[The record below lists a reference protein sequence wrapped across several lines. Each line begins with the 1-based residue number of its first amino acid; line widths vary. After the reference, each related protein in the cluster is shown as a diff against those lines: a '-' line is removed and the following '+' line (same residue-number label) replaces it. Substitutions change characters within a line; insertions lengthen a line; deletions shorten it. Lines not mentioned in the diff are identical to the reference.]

1 MPAHRRKQS
10 NAMLYTLIVFVGLFI
25 VATTVAV
32 FYYVKAEEFRVKR
45 EELQE
50 KMNDYASGD
59 EQNNIG
65 SIVGQPEGRTT
76 YIQAMVEYL
85 DNAVIS
91 VVGGVAE
98 STSAQVKQNKAKT
111 QAQDAIK
118 KLIAAK
124 YIEIAEPNM
133 TGLVQ
138 VVSALTQKLQDT
150 MDARDALK
158 KELVNKDELHRQK
171 EEVNLETYQKLL
183 DDKETLR
190 RDYDD
195 LKIAYDENS
204 EKLQS
209 STDERVQSFKEQL
222 DREKANLKKTLDE
235 LLETQA
241 ILTETRTMLA
251 ESKEQLARYGT
262 PSTESMAYIPD
273 GKILSVDN
281 STKTVVIN
289 IGSNNRVYRGLTFS
303 VYDKGAYIGDE
314 KLSKAEI
321 EIFDIGDNY
330 ATARI
335 VKSEINKP
343 ILQNDTIANLI
354 WDSKNVNEFVIAG
367 DFDLNKDGS
376 IDSDA
381 AAKIKVIIE
390 RWGGKVT
397 DKISVNTDF
406 LILGTMPNIPEQRPT
421 LEEEGIDPTTVQRY
435 EKSLEK
441 LNMYNELE
449 SRAKSL
455 WVPIFTYDKF
465 IHLIGYSGKVGQA
478 GAF

>member
-25 VATTVAV
+25 VATTIAV
-32 FYYVKAEEFRVKR
+32 FYYVKAEEFRIKR

-50 KMNDYASGD
+50 KMNDYVSGD
-59 EQNNIG
+59 DQSNIG
-65 SIVGQPEGRTT
+65 AIVGQPEGSTT

-85 DNAVIS
+85 DNAVTSI
-91 VVGGVAE
+91 VGGVAE
-98 STSAQVKQNKAKT
+98 STSAQVKQNKAKS
-111 QAQDAIK
+111 QAQESIK
-118 KLIAAK
+118 KASN

-133 TGLVQ
+133 TGLIQ
-138 VVSALTQKLQDT
+138 VISSLTQKLQDT
-150 MDARDALK
+150 MDSRDVLK
-158 KELVNKDELHRQK
+158 KELTNKEELYRQK
-171 EEVNLETYQKLL
+171 EEANLKSYQTLL
-183 DDKETLR
+183 NDKETLR
-190 RDYDD
+190 RDYED

-204 EKLQS
+204 EKLQL
-209 STDERVQSFKEQL
+209 STDERVQSFKDQL
-222 DREKANLKKTLDE
+222 DQEKANLKKTMDS

-241 ILTETRTMLA
+241 ILTETKAMLA
-251 ESKEQLARYGT
+251 EAKEQLSRYGT
-262 PSTESMAYIPD
+262 PSAESMAYIPD

-314 KLSKAEI
+314 NLSKAEI

-330 ATARI
+330 ASARI

-376 IDSDA
+376 IDADA
-381 AAKIKVIIE
+381 AAKIKAIIE
-390 RWGGKVT
+390 RWGGKVA
-397 DKISVNTDF
+397 DKISVETDF
-406 LILGTMPNIPEQRPT
+406 LILGTMPNVPDQRPT
-421 LEEEGIDPTTVQRY
+421 MEEQQMDSTALQRY

-441 LNMYNELE
+441 LNKYNELE
-449 SRAKSL
+449 TRAKSL

-465 IHLIGYSGKVGQA
+465 IHLIGYSEKLGQA